1 MKIAP
6 SILAADLADLASAV
20 KTCEDGGAQLI
31 HVDVMDGHFVPNLT
45 FGPPVIADLAKRSRV
60 GFDIH
65 LMVANPE
72 ALIDRYLDS
81 GPVWVSFHHEA
92 TPEPAY
98 LAARIRGRDVGAG
111 VAINPGTAVDELLP
125 YLEHLD
131 FVVLMSVQPGF
142 AGQAFQP
149 DVLEK
154 ARELRAE
161 IDARGLSTSIE
172 MDGGIKPGNLDEVA
186 AAGVDVAVV
195 GSGVFAAERPVEAL
209 AALRRQA
216 NE

>member
-6 SILAADLADLASAV
+6 SILAADLADLAAAV
-20 KTCEDGGAQLI
+20 RLCEHGGAELI

-45 FGPPVIADLAKRSRV
+45 FGPPVIVDLARRTRI

-72 ALIDRYLDS
+72 ALLDRYLDS
-81 GPVWVSFHHEA
+81 GPEWVSVHHEA
-92 TPEPAY
+92 VAHPER
-98 LAARIRGRDVGAG
+98 LAERIRERGAGPG
-111 VAINPGTAVDELLP
+111 VAINPATPLDEVLP
-125 YLEHLD
+125 YLQSLD
-131 FVVLMSVQPGF
+131 FVVLMSVVPGF

-149 DVLEK
+149 EVLDK
-154 ARELRAE
+154 ARRLRSVVAE
-161 IDARGLSTSIE
+161 RGLQVKIE

-186 AAGVDVAVV
+186 AAGVDTAVV
-195 GSGVFAAERPVEAL
+195 GSGVFAAESPADAL

-216 NE
+216 A